1 MLTLNTQKKSTRKL
15 PLRVWLMLLLLTLM
29 PGCAATGRSATET
42 AMCNEMRADLPSYSR
57 HDTDQTKAEGL
68 RFLAT
73 FHAICG

>member
-1 MLTLNTQKKSTRKL
+1 MLTLNTQKKSTRKP

-29 PGCAATGRSATET
+29 PGCAATGHSATEKSL
-42 AMCNEMRADLPSYSR
+42 CSELRADLPSYSR
-57 HDTDQTKAEGL
+57 RDTDQTKAEGV